1 MESTGRARTPPQR
14 PVIVP
19 LFDTLNA
26 IRAEPALIEHAV
38 RTALVDAMKWRLGG
52 GTPPNE
58 NAFAFAAVAA
68 ARQERAG
75 SNVALAQRSEPA
87 TLRGA
92 AAAAALRLFR
102 AQLGKRLM
110 TLPSAQIVRTGDT
123 DCGADVVVR
132 DTGGRLHLIALTA
145 LSRPLDISARAREV
159 AEQTHVAARDRLS
172 SVRVH
177 MFSLATGA
185 RFESHNWSL
194 VPRIGETRS
203 A

>member
-1 MESTGRARTPPQR
+1 
-14 PVIVP
+14 
-19 LFDTLNA
+19 
-26 IRAEPALIEHAV
+26 
-38 RTALVDAMKWRLGG
+38 
-52 GTPPNE
+52 
-58 NAFAFAAVAA
+58 
-68 ARQERAG
+68 
-75 SNVALAQRSEPA
+75 
-87 TLRGA
+87 
-92 AAAAALRLFR
+92 
-102 AQLGKRLM
+102 M